1 MNVFD
6 YVKSI
11 TYLKQETKDLS
22 GYVPF
27 IVNKALS
34 YYPDTIFF
42 ANEINISQNVP
53 EKMQYLFLLN
63 SISKAKRFSKWEKKE
78 KFEDFEAVK
87 MYFGY
92 SDEKTKQV
100 MKILKVGQ
108 IEAIK
113 DKLKEIKNE

>member
-11 TYLKQETKDLS
+11 TYLKQEVEDLS
-22 GYVPF
+22 SYVPF

-34 YYPDTIFF
+34 YYPDTVFY
-42 ANEINISQNVP
+42 ANEMNISQNVP

-78 KFEDFEAVK
+78 EIENFTAVK
-87 MYFGY
+87 LYFGY
-92 SDEKTKQV
+92 SDEQARQA
-100 MKILKVGQ
+100 MKILDTGQ
-108 IEAIK
+108 IELIK
-113 DKLKEIKNE
+113 SKLKGIKNE